1 MSDEQYINE
10 LSSFIN
16 NSVTPFHTVNTIRE
30 YLSANNYEELKA
42 DEPFKI
48 ETGRRYYINIYDS
61 TLIAFNIGADIRNS
75 KGKVNLRCSASH
87 TDSPC
92 FKVKPEYMIK
102 EALGKDEGYVKLN
115 TEVYGGPILNTW
127 LDRPLSIAGKV
138 VIKGKEWYDSET
150 RFIDVKK
157 PVLTIPNL
165 AIHMN
170 REVNKGVELNRQK
183 DMMPVIGLFNENENY
198 DDIVQKLI
206 IEEIKKQ
213 GRDIAKEDISDY
225 ELFIY
230 QTERGSTIGA
240 YDEMYS
246 SPRLDNLTS
255 VFAQMRAIVNCDRQD
270 GINLAIFYDN
280 EEIGSATKQGAASQV
295 IMLILEKIYV
305 ALGYDR
311 DYMINDIL
319 SGMMVSIDVAHA
331 THPNL
336 PEKSDITNKVS
347 LNGGIVIKESASQS
361 YANDAQGISAVKS
374 ICEKFDCKYQIFVN
388 RSDMPGGR
396 TLGSISSTVL
406 PMRTIDIGIPLLAM
420 HSSRELM
427 GKNDEKNLEKFLTGF
442 YS

>member
-1 MSDEQYINE
+1 M
-10 LSSFIN
+10 F
-16 NSVTPFHTVNTIRE
+16 
-30 YLSANNYEELKA
+30 
-42 DEPFKI
+42 
-48 ETGRRYYINIYDS
+48 
-61 TLIAFNIGADIRNS
+61 
-75 KGKVNLRCSASH
+75 
-87 TDSPC
+87 
-92 FKVKPEYMIK
+92 
-102 EALGKDEGYVKLN
+102 
-115 TEVYGGPILNTW
+115 
-127 LDRPLSIAGKV
+127 
-138 VIKGKEWYDSET
+138 
-150 RFIDVKK
+150 
-157 PVLTIPNL
+157 
-165 AIHMN
+165 
-170 REVNKGVELNRQK
+170 
-183 DMMPVIGLFNENENY
+183 PVIGLFNENENY

-255 VFAQMRAIVNCDRQD
+255 VFAQMRAIVNCDRHD

-280 EEIGSATKQGAASQV
+280 EEIGSTTKQGAASQV